1 MSPFQNAM
9 LQLDKAAKLMG
20 LKKEKLEKLKN
31 PKKIFSVKIP
41 VVMDSGKTVKF
52 TAFRVQHNNNRGP
65 YKGGIRF
72 HPNVSL
78 NEIKA
83 LSFWMSIK
91 TAAVGIPFG
100 GGKGG
105 VIVNPKK
112 LSKIELEKLSRGY
125 MRAFYKN
132 LGPRIDVPAPD
143 VNTTPQIMDWM
154 ADEYGKLTGK
164 SQPGVITGKSIKAGG
179 SLGRGTA
186 TANGG
191 FFILQE
197 LVKKMKVSPKNLT
210 VAVQGFGNAGAN
222 MADLLFHAGFKIVAV
237 SDSQTA
243 LADQTGKGFDS
254 HLIEKIKKSHGRV
267 DVCTCQKISCPSK
280 NHKHLPVQKILEQ
293 PCDILVLAALEN
305 QITKANAK
313 KIKAKVILELANG
326 PIAPEADKELGKKGI
341 IVVPDVLANAGGVT
355 VSYFEWYQ
363 NMKKQKWPL
372 AKVKKELKDTMIKAF
387 NEIGALAQKYDT
399 DLRAAAFISALKK
412 ITK

>member
-91 TAAVGIPFG
+91 TAVVGIPFG

-164 SQPGVITGKSIKAGG
+164 SQPGVVTGKSIKAGG
-179 SLGRGTA
+179 SLGRDTA
-186 TANGG
+186 TADGGPGFWQCRRQYGG
-191 FFILQE
+191 F
-197 LVKKMKVSPKNLT
+197 
-210 VAVQGFGNAGAN
+210 
-222 MADLLFHAGFKIVAV
+222 
-237 SDSQTA
+237 
-243 LADQTGKGFDS
+243 
-254 HLIEKIKKSHGRV
+254 
-267 DVCTCQKISCPSK
+267 
-280 NHKHLPVQKILEQ
+280 
-293 PCDILVLAALEN
+293 
-305 QITKANAK
+305 
-313 KIKAKVILELANG
+313 
-326 PIAPEADKELGKKGI
+326 
-341 IVVPDVLANAGGVT
+341 
-355 VSYFEWYQ
+355 
-363 NMKKQKWPL
+363 
-372 AKVKKELKDTMIKAF
+372 AF
-387 NEIGALAQKYDT
+387 PRGL
-399 DLRAAAFISALKK
+399 
-412 ITK
+412 